1 MKTPTISLG
10 RKLKTQVFFHEAG
23 NKYTSFFSFL
33 RRPSWGNRSACLVS
47 WQWTSRLPRGPCGS
61 WATSSSESTTLCL
74 TGMQTEWGLPLPSK
88 PAIDLIFLGFFF
100 FFGKYITYSSA
111 PNLNVNVKPRKDDI
125 KWHHQGFDFAQSETF
140 NDYALDWLAEPNL
153 LCNCDSE
160 QRGRLNSQTPPHFH
174 ARTVTMTVGTLI

>member
-1 MKTPTISLG
+1 MKLEINTPLSFPSSGDPAGEIDLPVWFHGNGHPASRGAPVDPG
-10 RKLKTQVFFHEAG
+10 RRLHRKVLHCVWQGCRQSGVCPCQV
-23 NKYTSFFSFL
+23 N
-33 RRPSWGNRSACLVS
+33 
-47 WQWTSRLPRGPCGS
+47 
-61 WATSSSESTTLCL
+61 
-74 TGMQTEWGLPLPSK
+74 LPL
-88 PAIDLIFLGFFF
+88 IWFFWVFF

-160 QRGRLNSQTPPHFH
+160 QRKRSAQLTNAS
-174 ARTVTMTVGTLI
+174 TLPY